1 MSSATYQ
8 IFRDAILNQ
17 QQVVCVYQGHRR
29 ELCPIIIGHTNG
41 VEKVLAYQIG
51 GGSSSGLP
59 PGGEWRCMT
68 LSQVSQAQRRN
79 GPWREGLQQRSDQT
93 CVKDVDIDI
102 NIHVRKRR

>member
-41 VEKVLAYQIG
+41 AAAAPACRRAASG
-51 GGSSSGLP
+51 G
-59 PGGEWRCMT
+59 
-68 LSQVSQAQRRN
+68 A
-79 GPWREGLQQRSDQT
+79 
-93 CVKDVDIDI
+93 
-102 NIHVRKRR
+102 